1 MTNNVIIS
9 KLCYQIRTPRV
20 ELTLGPRFYKF
31 TTFVQAV
38 KILYDVIK
46 SDYKMTYSDVIGQIR
61 FQIQTPGAHIS
72 LHTKFGPDLI
82 NFRKIDFRK
91 SCYNLLTVKKFRNF
105 NWANHAEFYF
115 LSANISIIIPG

>member
-1 MTNNVIIS
+1 MSHDHSKGPIFIIIMGLPIFFIWILQIDTKWLTFVIIS
-9 KLCYQIRTPRV
+9 EFCYQSQTPRV

-61 FQIQTPGAHIS
+61 FQIQTHGA
-72 LHTKFGPDLI
+72 HTKFGPD
-82 NFRKIDFRK
+82 
-91 SCYNLLTVKKFRNF
+91 
-105 NWANHAEFYF
+105 
-115 LSANISIIIPG
+115 